1 MNMLLKLHVHTSN
14 AMRYMFIDTV
24 TKIHVQCT
32 SLIGCILSLNKY
44 LYLFIRYDIGNRGKP
59 SVKYCYLLQD
69 ASLLFVVAGTL
80 KLLQQVVGKEQKEVN
95 LLHQF
100 RLDLNLFK
108 IYLVYFKSIY
118 YID

>member
-1 MNMLLKLHVHTSN
+1 
-14 AMRYMFIDTV
+14 MRYMFIDTV

-100 RLDLNLFK
+100 RLA
-108 IYLVYFKSIY
+108 
-118 YID
+118 

>member
-14 AMRYMFIDTV
+14 AMTYMFIDTV
-24 TKIHVQCT
+24 TKKQCT
-32 SLIGCILSLNKY
+32 SSIGCILSLNKY

-108 IYLVYFKSIY
+108 IYLVLKYFKSIY
-118 YID
+118 

>member
-1 MNMLLKLHVHTSN
+1 MLLKLHVHTSN

-59 SVKYCYLLQD
+59 SVKYRFLLSPPGCQFIVRGGRNSETSS
-69 ASLLFVVAGTL
+69 ASCGQRTER
-80 KLLQQVVGKEQKEVN
+80 G
-95 LLHQF
+95 
-100 RLDLNLFK
+100 
-108 IYLVYFKSIY
+108 
-118 YID
+118 